1 MADKKSDRRFTLQFN
16 KKDPTH
22 RQVADILN
30 RLEWRGKAQYVVN
43 AVLHYI
49 SRGDSPEV
57 KRPAL
62 DERQIEAVVSRM
74 LQDWRENGAGA
85 LPVPSPAGQIDD
97 PSSVGLVSGDEIVY
111 DDALE
116 SLGEVGY
123 NAIAGA
129 LDMFRKK

>member
-16 KKDPTH
+16 KKDPAH

-30 RLEWRGKAQYVVN
+30 QLEWRGKAQYVVN

-49 SRGDSPEV
+49 NRGDSSEAQ
-57 KRPAL
+57 RPAL

-74 LQDWRENGAGA
+74 LQSLRENGTGV
-85 LPVPSPAGQIDD
+85 LPVSTPAGQVDD
-97 PSSVGLVSGDEIVY
+97 LSPSALISGNEIIY

-116 SLGEVGY
+116 SLGEDGY

>member
-16 KKDPTH
+16 KKDPAH
-22 RQVADILN
+22 SQVADILN

-49 SRGDSPEV
+49 NRSDSSEAQ
-57 KRPAL
+57 RPAL
-62 DERQIEAVVSRM
+62 DERHIEAVVSRM
-74 LQDWRENGAGA
+74 LQGLRESGTGT
-85 LPVPSPAGQIDD
+85 LSVPSPVGQVND
-97 PSSVGLVSGDEIVY
+97 SSSSMLDSGDEIVY

-116 SLGEVGY
+116 SLGEGGY

>member
-97 PSSVGLVSGDEIVY
+97 PSSVGLVPVMRSSMTTQWIRSARMGTTPSPARLICSG
-111 DDALE
+111 
-116 SLGEVGY
+116 
-123 NAIAGA
+123 
-129 LDMFRKK
+129 